1 MSAPNA
7 PPKENPF
14 GTWVRSWVHYD
25 NLAGNYGKQAAG
37 ARKMRDDFEDKILQN
52 LRANNMEKAV
62 IQVSGAK
69 LGITEETSQP
79 SLSFPRLE
87 QYLHMYFQQKGNH
100 MDETEQILRFIRIQR
115 QKETKSVQRLKK
127 TPLGPA
133 LPPLPP
139 PPSGGHLT

>member
-1 MSAPNA
+1 MSSPN
-7 PPKENPF
+7 PPAQENPF

-25 NLAGNYGKQAAG
+25 NLANNYGKQAAG
-37 ARKMRDDFEDKILQN
+37 ARKMRDDFETKIIQN

-69 LGITEETSQP
+69 LTLADDSITP
-79 SLSFPRLE
+79 SLSFPRIE
-87 QYLHMYFQQKGNH
+87 QYLHSYFQQKGNH

-115 QKETKSVQRLKK
+115 QKETRTNQHLKK
-127 TPLGPA
+127 TPIGPA

-139 PPSGGHLT
+139 PPSGHIT